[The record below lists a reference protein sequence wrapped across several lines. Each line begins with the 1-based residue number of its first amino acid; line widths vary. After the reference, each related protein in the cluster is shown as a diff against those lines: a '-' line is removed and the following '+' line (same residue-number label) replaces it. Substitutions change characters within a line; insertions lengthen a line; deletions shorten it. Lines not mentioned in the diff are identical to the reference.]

1 MCTVTY
7 HTNSCTWWN
16 SIYVCVCLL
25 LLVKVWHVGAYYNK
39 LALSNSKDG
48 LLFEMENFSLVCT
61 IAFHECMFASH
72 TENWYLNCSASLF
85 MLTLTSQPACRLI
98 LYYSCLFVRVKIFSR
113 GNIDA
118 FSHILKRCFLWAGIP
133 RSWWRTSTSWTA
145 QGKWRRCDFKT
156 SWCSWGSAQ
165 ITHTSLTE
173 RNQVMSDDKRC
184 QWDRT
189 ADG

>member
-1 MCTVTY
+1 M
-7 HTNSCTWWN
+7 HIITNLRYLTLRMGYCLKWKTSLWFVLSYFMN
-16 SIYVCVCLL
+16 ACLL
-25 LLVKVWHVGAYYNK
+25 PTQKTDIWTAQLP
-39 LALSNSKDG
+39 
-48 LLFEMENFSLVCT
+48 
-61 IAFHECMFASH
+61 
-72 TENWYLNCSASLF
+72 YLCK
-85 MLTLTSQPACRLI
+85 TLTSQPACRLI

-113 GNIDA
+113 GNMDA
-118 FSHILKRCFLWAGIP
+118 FSHILKRCFLCAGIP
-133 RSWWRTSTSWTA
+133 RSWWKTSTSWTA

-156 SWCSWGSAQ
+156 SWCSSGSAQ